1 MILRRLRTEDDGF
14 SLIELLTAMVIGG
27 VVLAAL
33 MSVVQRAVSSTTQTS
48 DRVEALQRGRQA
60 MDRVTTLLNSQM
72 CLVKKSDVTT
82 TGTPP
87 IIVGDANQIV
97 FYASLGTVDAVPS
110 IYRLTYDTGTKR
122 LTEERYAP
130 NTQGVDPTYP
140 GYPNAPTVKRV
151 IGTNLLPD
159 NTKSTGLFA
168 YYQFITTE
176 GPTLGMVDENA
187 PLGMPLNDASK
198 AAAVRVTV
206 GFATQPEHTGGT
218 VVDKRGTRLQ
228 GVGLVGSANP
238 GEPTKG
244 VNC

>member
-60 MDRVTTLLNSQM
+60 MDRVTTLLNSQL
-72 CLVKKSDVTT
+72 CLVKKSDTTT

-87 IIVGDANQIV
+87 IIVGDVNQIA
-97 FYASLGTVDAVPS
+97 FYATLGTVDTVPTL
-110 IYRLTYDTGTKR
+110 YRLTYNPATKR
-122 LTEERYAP
+122 LTEDRYAP
-130 NTQGVDPTYP
+130 NTQGPDPTYP
-140 GYPNAPTVKRV
+140 GYPNAPNVSRV
-151 IGTNLLPD
+151 IGTNIVPD
-159 NTKSTGLFA
+159 NNKSTGLFS

-176 GPTLGMVDENA
+176 GPTLGRVDEVN
-187 PLGMPLNDASK
+187 PLTTPLNDAGK
-198 AAAVRVTV
+198 AAAVRVKV
-206 GFATQPEHTGGT
+206 AFATQPTHTGGSAID
-218 VVDKRGTRLQ
+218 VRGTRLE
-228 GVGLVGSANP
+228 GIGLVGSANP